1 MLHAFVSLL
10 AAAEEEKSKTPFY
23 IVGCLFG
30 LWAIVLFRIG
40 RKSETFPGTPGAARM
55 LGAVSVA
62 LCVASAAM
70 ALYVA

>member
-1 MLHAFVSLL
+1 MVHAFVSLL

-30 LWAIVLFRIG
+30 VWAIALFAIG
-40 RKSETFPGTPGAARM
+40 QKSETFPGTPGAARL
-55 LGAVSVA
+55 LGGVSVV
-62 LCVASAAM
+62 LCVASAGM